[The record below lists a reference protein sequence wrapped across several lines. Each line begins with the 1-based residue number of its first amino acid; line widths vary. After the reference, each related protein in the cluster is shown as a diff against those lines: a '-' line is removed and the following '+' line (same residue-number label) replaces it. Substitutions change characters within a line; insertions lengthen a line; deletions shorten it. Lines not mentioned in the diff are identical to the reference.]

1 MTTNQL
7 NVDNRVHDNNEPGK
21 VIGSIDRLDRYPVK
35 SMRGEQL
42 DQAFVSYSGIYGDR
56 IYAFKSPAA
65 PAFFP
70 YFTGR
75 NKQEMLLY
83 TPRFR
88 HPEHAR
94 QPHSWAE
101 AEAYSI
107 GVTPLFGSE
116 EELLVDVE
124 TPQGQVLAIDDP
136 LLVRMLANKTSDL
149 PGGNQQSPELSLY
162 RSDRA
167 LTDGRPISLISRQTV
182 QQLSEEVGRTIDG
195 RRFRANI
202 SIDLEGMPGFSED
215 TFVGRTL
222 RLGERVQIA
231 IVERDPRCEMITFD
245 PDTGAADSAILKH
258 VSLAHK
264 RLAGVY
270 GAVLVEGM
278 VKPGD
283 SIYLES

>member
-1 MTTNQL
+1 MAVDKR
-7 NVDNRVHDNNEPGK
+7 NVDNSGVDNNEVGK

-42 DQAFVSYSGIYGDR
+42 DQAFVGYSGIYGDR

-75 NKQEMLLY
+75 DKQEMLLY

-101 AEAYSI
+101 AETYSI
-107 GVTPLFGSE
+107 GITPLFGSE
-116 EELLVDVE
+116 DELVVDVE
-124 TPQGQVLAIDDP
+124 TPEGQVLAIGDP
-136 LLVRMLANKTSDL
+136 LLMQMLANNTSDS
-149 PGGNQQSPELSLY
+149 PGGNKQGPELSLY

-167 LTDGRPISLISRQTV
+167 LTDGRPISLISVQTV
-182 QQLSEEVGRTIDG
+182 QQLSEEVGIPIDG

-202 SIDLEGMPGFSED
+202 SIDLAGMAGFSED
-215 TFVGRTL
+215 DFVGRTL
-222 RLGERVQIA
+222 RLGDRVVVS

-245 PDTGAADSAILKH
+245 PDTGETEPAILRQ
-258 VSLAHK
+258 VSKAHN

-270 GAVLVEGM
+270 AAVLVEGL
-278 VKPGD
+278 VEPGD

>member
-1 MTTNQL
+1 MTI
-7 NVDNRVHDNNEPGK
+7 HDSKVGK

-35 SMRGEQL
+35 SMGGEQL
-42 DQAFVSYSGIYGDR
+42 DQAFVGYSGIYGDR

-75 NKQEMLLY
+75 DKQEMLLY

-107 GVTPLFGSE
+107 GITPLFGSE
-116 EELLVDVE
+116 EELVVDVE

-136 LLVRMLANKTSDL
+136 LLTSMLANKTSDS
-149 PGGNQQSPELSLY
+149 PGDEHSFKLSLY

-167 LTDGRPISLISRQTV
+167 LTDGRPVSLISRQTV
-182 QQLSEEVGRTIDG
+182 HQLSEEVGIPIDG
-195 RRFRANI
+195 RRFRPNI
-202 SIDLEGMPGFSED
+202 SIDLADMPGFSED
-215 TFVGRTL
+215 NFVGRTL
-222 RLGERVQIA
+222 RLGERVRVS

-245 PDTGAADSAILKH
+245 PDTGEAEPAILRQLSKTH
-258 VSLAHK
+258 N

-270 GAVLVEGM
+270 AAVLVEGL